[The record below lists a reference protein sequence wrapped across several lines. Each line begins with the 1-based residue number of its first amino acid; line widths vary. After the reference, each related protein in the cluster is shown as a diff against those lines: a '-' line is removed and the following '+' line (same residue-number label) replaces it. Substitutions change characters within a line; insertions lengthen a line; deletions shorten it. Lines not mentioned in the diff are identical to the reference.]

1 MSSVR
6 ADRVDVEVTELR
18 NTVTVS
24 EDALTAYV
32 SLIGAQGPPGS
43 SIITGSGDPTI
54 SDGVEGDIY
63 IDTTNPPAFWG
74 PKEADGWPASAFFVF
89 ASNRRF
95 EFEQTSPATQWT
107 VIHDLGGFPAV
118 SVVDS
123 AKTQVIGE
131 VTYIDDETVQIE
143 FEQPFSGYAYL
154 T

>member
-1 MSSVR
+1 MSEVLGSKI
-6 ADRVDVEVTELR
+6 DVEVTELK

-24 EDALTAYV
+24 EDRLTAYV
-32 SLIGAQGPPGS
+32 SLLGAQGPPGS
-43 SIITGSGDPTI
+43 SIISGEGDPTFDI
-54 SDGVEGDIY
+54 GVEGDLY
-63 IDTTNPPAFWG
+63 IDTLNPPKFWG
-74 PKEADGWPASAFFVF
+74 PKEADDWPAAPFFSF
-89 ASNRRF
+89 QSNRRF
-95 EFEQTSPATQWT
+95 EYTQASPSSSWT
-107 VIHDLGGFPAV
+107 VIHDLGGFPSV

>member
-1 MSSVR
+1 MTGFH
-6 ADRVDVEVTELR
+6 AERVNVEVEELR
-18 NTVTVS
+18 NLVTVS
-24 EDALTAYV
+24 L
-32 SLIGAQGPPGS
+32 LGQQGPAGS
-43 SIITGSGDPTI
+43 SIITGEGDPT
-54 SDGVEGDIY
+54 SADGVEGDIY

-74 PKEADGWPASAFFVF
+74 PKEADGWPASPFFVF

-95 EFEQTSPATQWT
+95 EFEQTTPATLWT

-131 VTYIDDETVQIE
+131 VTYIDDETVRIE